1 MFLGT
6 PRYWWIMVIIVFVAA
21 LALIGTD
28 IGGQL
33 GSIVGI
39 LLLFLAMILF
49 AAAPMRRRS
58 QGQTPPPPETPAQV
72 AAPAPESPPRPR
84 PEIVGRDPSEV

>member
-6 PRYWWIMVIIVFVAA
+6 PRYWWIIVIIVFVAA

-39 LLLFLAMILF
+39 LLLFLSMVLF

-58 QGQTPPPPETPAQV
+58 QVQTPPAETPAHV

-84 PEIVGRDPSEV
+84 PEIVGRDASEV